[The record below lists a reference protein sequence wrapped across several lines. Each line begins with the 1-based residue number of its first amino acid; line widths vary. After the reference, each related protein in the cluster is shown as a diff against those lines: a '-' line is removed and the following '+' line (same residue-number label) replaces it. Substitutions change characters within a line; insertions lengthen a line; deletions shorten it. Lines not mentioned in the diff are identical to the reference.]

1 MVAAKKKKKVEV
13 TNNMQ
18 ETPIAQY
25 INDVTGDLASGDNYR
40 PITLSHAISN
50 RPIFEYV
57 LRLKYVLI

>member
-25 INDVTGDLASGDNYR
+25 INDVT
-40 PITLSHAISN
+40 
-50 RPIFEYV
+50 
-57 LRLKYVLI
+57 